1 MTTTRDTIVEE
12 VIGNLSSYTLRQDRS
27 TYLTASLSASALSMN
42 LNSVENIGKGLM
54 EINDELVWVDS
65 TDRISNTVTIA
76 PYGRGYKGTTATA
89 HDALEKVT
97 VSPTFP
103 RYQVIRAIN
112 QTLGAVYPKIFATA
126 STTFS
131 YTASRLTY
139 NLPAD
144 LDDVLSISW
153 QTVGPTQE
161 WVPIRRYRV
170 DKTAATG
177 SFAGGKSVTIYD
189 LVTSG
194 RTVQVFYTK
203 KPTLMTSGSSTFAS
217 TGLPD
222 STEDVIMYGAA
233 YRLISFIDPARLT
246 FSTPEAN
253 ENDPNRPLGTGTST
267 SRYLFSLYQQ
277 RLEEEAGKLRDEYPV
292 RVHFTT

>member
-1 MTTTRDTIVEE
+1 VTTRDNLVEDI
-12 VIGNLSSYTLRQDRS
+12 IGNLSAYTLRQDRS
-27 TYLTASLSASALSMN
+27 TYLTSSLSASALTMN
-42 LNSVENIGKGLM
+42 LASVENIGKGLM
-54 EINDELVWVDS
+54 EVDDELLWVDS
-65 TDRISNTVTIA
+65 TDRISNTVAIA
-76 PYGRGYKGTTATA
+76 PYGRGYRGTDADD
-89 HDALEKVT
+89 HDALSKVT

-112 QTLGAVYPKIFATA
+112 QTIGAVYPRIFATN

-131 YTASRLTY
+131 YTASILTY
-139 NLPAD
+139 NLPAEV
-144 LDDVLSISW
+144 DDVLAVSW

-170 DKTAATG
+170 DKTAAVS
-177 SFAGGKSVTIYD
+177 SFAGGKSITIYD

-203 KPTLMTSGSSTFAS
+203 KPSALNSASSTFAS
-217 TGLPD
+217 TGLPE
-222 STEDVIMYGAA
+222 SSEDVITYGAA

-253 ENDPNRPLGTGTST
+253 ENDPNRPLGSGANAA
-267 SRYLFSLYQQ
+267 RFLLALYQQ
-277 RLEEEAGKLRDEYPV
+277 RLEEEASKLRDEYPV